1 MNIAPE
7 SVWVD
12 IPGELMT
19 VLEASLQIEC
29 TTNGAFDIGVG
40 KCVEAWG
47 FGPASPDHASDLSKT
62 RLAVAQGAE
71 IA

>member
-1 MNIAPE
+1 MLAPE
-7 SVWVD
+7 GAWVD
-12 IPGELMT
+12 IPRELMI

-47 FGPASPDHASDLSKT
+47 FGPAGLTAGRDHAARDCK
-62 RLAVAQGAE
+62 
-71 IA
+71 